1 MFSLKLLGKISTRG
15 LQVILLLS
23 AVMTTAAMAHNHKAD
38 KSKQQHTNIEISQAW
53 ARALPPVVPNGAAY
67 FTLVNHSN
75 KDIVVTGVSSDIA
88 KHSMLHESY
97 FDDGKV
103 AMRHIEELVINP
115 HKSVIFKPGGFHVM
129 LMGLK
134 KPLTKGG
141 EFTMS
146 FQLKDGS
153 QITTSVTVKDTPS
166 MKEHAH
172 HH

>member
-1 MFSLKLLGKISTRG
+1 MFSLKQLGKISKRG
-15 LQVILLLS
+15 IQVILLS
-23 AVMTTAAMAHNHKAD
+23 SVVISTGAVAHNHKAD
-38 KSKQQHTNIEISQAW
+38 KSKQQHSDIEISQAW

-75 KDIVVTGVSSDIA
+75 KAIVLTGVSSDIA

-115 HKSVIFKPGGFHVM
+115 HKSVTFKPGGFHVM

-146 FQLKDGS
+146 FLLKDGS
-153 QITTSVTVKDTPS
+153 QITTPVKVKDAPS

>member
-1 MFSLKLLGKISTRG
+1 MFSLKQLGKISTRG
-15 LQVILLLS
+15 LQAILLS
-23 AVMTTAAMAHNHKAD
+23 SVVFTTGAVAHNHNAE
-38 KSKQQHTNIEISQAW
+38 KSKQQQADIEISQAW

-75 KDIVVTGVSSDIA
+75 KDIVLTGVSSDIA

-97 FDDGKV
+97 FDDDKV
-103 AMRHIEELVINP
+103 AMRHIEELVVKP
-115 HKSVIFKPGGFHVM
+115 HKSVTFKPGGFHVM

-141 EFTMS
+141 EFTLS
-146 FQLKDGS
+146 LLFKNGS
-153 QITTSVTVKDTPS
+153 KITTQVKIKDAAST
-166 MKEHAH
+166 KEHAH

>member
-153 QITTSVTVKDTPS
+153 QITTSVTVKDAPS

>member
-15 LQVILLLS
+15 LQVILLSS

-38 KSKQQHTNIEISQAW
+38 KSKQQHTDIEISQAW

-153 QITTSVTVKDTPS
+153 QITTSVTVKDAPS